1 MAPGRG
7 GGGGGGGGGAMTEV
21 TVATWVRVS
30 LTALIVIEYVPG
42 GAVPG
47 ERVSVA
53 LAAAGPI
60 VTLAGSTVAVDP
72 AGFPDTDSET
82 VPLKAPDGVIVNV
95 LAASVP
101 GVLVTLAGLAATE
114 KSSGAGAGAVAGFS
128 ARTYAR
134 A

>member
-1 MAPGRG
+1 M
-7 GGGGGGGGGAMTEV
+7 
-21 TVATWVRVS
+21 
-30 LTALIVIEYVPG
+30 VIEYVPG

-53 LAAAGPI
+53 LAAAGPT
-60 VTLAGSTVAVDP
+60 VTLGGSTVAVEP
-72 AGFPDTDSET
+72 AGFPETDSET

-114 KSSGAGAGAVAGFS
+114 K
-128 ARTYAR
+128 
-134 A
+134 